1 MKKLILWT
9 LLVGMSMGV
18 NVFAQVTGSVGF
30 LTGTN
35 KLTGENKLIGEYEP
49 IRDKASA
56 VSNIQKLQKG
66 ALLVRLK
73 TRKKTIDA
81 FKNSGYLKMADQ
93 VEMKQ
98 KAKNQKLMNAFRK
111 NFSFCEVYFFY
122 SEDSEKI
129 MEGEYEGIFLNENL
143 EKDARI
149 VLKEDFILT
158 AEVGSIVKDPVS
170 VDASGNE
177 YAATS
182 GMSESVLIIKDSNFE
197 QLRRPFPY
205 YVKAGDRFIDKK
217 VAKLNKRLFAF
228 AGIR

>member
-1 MKKLILWT
+1 MKNLVLWT
-9 LLVGMSMGV
+9 LTTWILIGV
-18 NVFAQVTGSVGF
+18 NVFGQDIASDAVLF
-30 LTGTN
+30 
-35 KLTGENKLIGEYEP
+35 ENSDLIGKSEP
-49 IRDKASA
+49 IRDRVSA
-56 VSNIQKLQKG
+56 ISNIQKLQEG

-73 TRKKTIDA
+73 TRQRTIDA
-81 FKNSGYLKMADQ
+81 FKNSGYLKMANQ

-98 KAKNQKLMNAFRK
+98 KTRNQRLMNAFRK

-122 SEDSEKI
+122 SEDSEKM
-129 MEGEYEGIFLNENL
+129 MEGMYEGIFLDENL
-143 EKDARI
+143 EKNARI

-158 AEVGSIVKDPVS
+158 AEVGNIIKDRVS

-177 YAATS
+177 YAANS
-182 GMSESVLIIKDSNFE
+182 GMSESLLVIKDSNFE

-205 YVKAGDRFIDKK
+205 YVRAGDRFIDKK